1 MRITRSKVVG
11 VAVLIILAAALVLA
25 LAGGCTHN
33 LTRLSDGNV
42 YTRTSSANIAAMSP
56 LGNLEAAYYGIGPS
70 QIMQDPNGNWS
81 QQPGPL
87 AVISVP
93 LAGGVAYILSPNNTK
108 IARVTYT
115 PNPRKG
121 EAALVVEGLDANLSE
136 PLREQAVALGD
147 ALTVLQAMT
156 KEEALA
162 TVEKWKAAGQMMP
175 TIADALIKIIGM
187 WAPVPVVP

>member
-1 MRITRSKVVG
+1 MVNKIVLLCIGLLVG
-11 VAVLIILAAALVLA
+11 AT
-25 LAGGCTHN
+25 GCTHN

-42 YTRTSSANIAAMSP
+42 YSRTSSANIAAMSP
-56 LGNLEAAYYGIGPS
+56 EGSLQAAYYGIGPS

-93 LAGGVAYILSPNNTK
+93 LANGVAYILSPNNTK

-115 PNPRKG
+115 PEPRKG
-121 EAALVVEGLDANLSE
+121 EASLVVEGLDANLSE
-136 PLREQAVALGD
+136 PLREQVVALGD

-162 TVEKWKAAGQMMP
+162 TVAKWKAAGEMMP

-187 WAPVPVVP
+187 WAPVAP